1 MYKMIQKNICQAYG
15 PLMAIKHSGPKKTS
29 EPEGP

>member
-1 MYKMIQKNICQAYG
+1 MYKMIQKNICQAYS
-15 PLMAIKHSGPKKTS
+15 PLMAIKHSGPKTS